1 MDFSE
6 MLFHG
11 WTDILR
17 TLIVGTLGYGALVV
31 SLRVSGKRTLAKLN
45 AFDLVVTVA
54 LGSILATILLSE
66 SVALAEGVTAFLTLI
81 GLQFIVAFASVR
93 SRRIAGLVRS
103 EPRLLM
109 HEGSFLPAAMR
120 EERVTQAELETI
132 IRGSGTPDPD
142 DVAAVI
148 LESDGSF
155 SVIGQ
160 PREGRASYAHAG
172 LDLGTEPGA
181 GAS

>member
-1 MDFSE
+1 MDLPE
-6 MLFHG
+6 MLFQG
-11 WTDILR
+11 WADILR
-17 TLIVGTLGYGALVV
+17 TLIVGALAYTALVV
-31 SLRVSGKRTLAKLN
+31 SLRISGKRTLAKLN

-66 SVALAEGVTAFLTLI
+66 SVALAEGITAFLTLI
-81 GLQFIVAFASVR
+81 GLQFVVAFASVR

-109 HEGSFLPAAMR
+109 REGAFLPAAMR
-120 EERVTQAELETI
+120 DERVTQAELETI
-132 IRGSGTPDPD
+132 IRGSGTPDPA

-155 SVIGQ
+155 SVIGKAS
-160 PREGRASYAHAG
+160 EGRASYAEAG
-172 LDLGTEPGA
+172 LDTGTQA
-181 GAS
+181 G